1 MSNNQY
7 KDNELNRFIKEFSGK
22 FDLFEGSLRAVESQF
37 NNRYFR
43 VTRYQIL
50 NDIETE
56 MLKLKLGKKI
66 GEYEVLV
73 LPIKTYPGHYK
84 ATVDLF
90 VGIYDDIND
99 LLENCVIDGVQ
110 FKDIVTSPK
119 TTFLGTD

>member
-22 FDLFEGSLRAVESQF
+22 FDLFEGSLRGIEFQL

-43 VTRYQIL
+43 VTRYQTL
-50 NDIETE
+50 NDVETE
-56 MLKLKLGKKI
+56 TLKLKFGKKT
-66 GEYEVLV
+66 GEYEVLA

-99 LLENCVIDGVQ
+99 LLENCVIDGVRFQ
-110 FKDIVTSPK
+110 EIVTSSE
-119 TTFLGTD
+119 TTFLGRD